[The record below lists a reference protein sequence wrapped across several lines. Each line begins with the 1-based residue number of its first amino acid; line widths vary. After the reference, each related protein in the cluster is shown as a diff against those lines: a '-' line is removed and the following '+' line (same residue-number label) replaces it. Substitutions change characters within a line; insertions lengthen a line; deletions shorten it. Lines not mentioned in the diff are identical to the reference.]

1 MGMLVGSL
9 ERSERVF
16 FFSELQP
23 LESEEPTD
31 RGRLSWWFAT
41 ALPRKKT
48 KTNMTGWIFSL

>member
-16 FFSELQP
+16 FLFSELQP
-23 LESEEPTD
+23 LESEERPD

-41 ALPRKKT
+41 ALPQEKKRKLT
-48 KTNMTGWIFSL
+48 